1 MLWTPSFLPKQPRGK
16 VPRDVPVPV
25 TAGVRD
31 EGTGSMWTDTARQ
44 GGRAPT
50 WEESCGPGLGRG
62 HQKPQVRKKKKKGDL
77 GGGAGT
83 GMAGWGGRRAGRGD
97 QKRWAS
103 NLATP
108 SHQPPQISPLCLA
121 RGTGLQTRAG
131 GAPRGQAGSGEHP
144 QHPSAR
150 PPGDAHRPPNPGL
163 HGGVAGT
170 RGTKERP
177 WGEKGGQEPWPPPR
191 GGFTGC

>member
-1 MLWTPSFLPKQPRGK
+1 MLQTPSFLPKQPWGK
-16 VPRDVPVPV
+16 VPWDVPIPVPV
-25 TAGVRD
+25 GVWG
-31 EGTGSMWTDTARQ
+31 EGTGSRWTDTARQ

-50 WEESCGPGLGRG
+50 WEESCGRGLGRG
-62 HQKPQVRKKKKKGDL
+62 HQKPQVWKKKREIWDG
-77 GGGAGT
+77 
-83 GMAGWGGRRAGRGD
+83 GWGGRRAGRGD

-103 NLATP
+103 NLATS
-108 SHQPPQISPLCLA
+108 SHQPPQISPFCLA
-121 RGTGLQTRAG
+121 RGTGLQPGAG
-131 GAPRGQAGSGEHP
+131 GAPRGQAGSRGHP

-150 PPGDAHRPPNPGL
+150 PPRDAHRPPNPVL

-177 WGEKGGQEPWPPPR
+177 GREKGGQEPWPPPR